1 MPLNLGIMRGLAA
14 MACGFD
20 EPFILDA
27 GKYEPA
33 FWAPGSRW
41 RLVNDELADQLL
53 GKARLRR
60 ACEAGDGV
68 VPARPIAVLAR

>member
-1 MPLNLGIMRGLAA
+1 
-14 MACGFD
+14 MA
-20 EPFILDA
+20 
-27 GKYEPA
+27 
-33 FWAPGSRW
+33 GSRPAG
-41 RLVNDELADQLL
+41 RSPLVNDELADQLL